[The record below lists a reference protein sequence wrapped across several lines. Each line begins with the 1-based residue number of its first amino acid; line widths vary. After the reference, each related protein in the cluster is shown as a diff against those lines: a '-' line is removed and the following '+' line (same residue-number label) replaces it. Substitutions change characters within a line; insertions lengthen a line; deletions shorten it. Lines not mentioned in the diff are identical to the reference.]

1 MLGFNRTTVELKH
14 QGSTCPGDGRLCF
27 NRTTVE
33 LSGIRFMIIVLKRK
47 VLFLQG
53 GRKEE

>member
-1 MLGFNRTTVELKH
+1 
-14 QGSTCPGDGRLCF
+14 
-27 NRTTVE
+27 VE
-33 LSGIRFMIIVLKRK
+33 LSGIRFMIIVLKGK

>member
-1 MLGFNRTTVELKH
+1 
-14 QGSTCPGDGRLCF
+14 
-27 NRTTVE
+27 VE